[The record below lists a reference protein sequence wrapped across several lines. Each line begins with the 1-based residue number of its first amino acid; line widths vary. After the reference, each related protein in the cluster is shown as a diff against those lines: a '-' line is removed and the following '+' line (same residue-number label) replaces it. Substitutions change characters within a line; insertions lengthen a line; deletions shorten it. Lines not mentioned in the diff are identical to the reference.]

1 MADMTVFPET
11 LELVVEQHTPVLP
24 GADHIEAMATQ
35 ELILTQFAPT
45 AISSFPG
52 LSRGLSHNFSDE
64 KSDDAVL
71 VHSTA
76 SGYPVLNKLFTF
88 DGRTFTP
95 ELRSVIEADKLTVM
109 AFYEINKAK
118 EFPWYNEQDAT
129 WYTVC
134 FINKPKCRLDGR
146 KDLWRIQLNLLQ
158 TEAN

>member
-1 MADMTVFPET
+1 MADMTVFPEA
-11 LELVVEQHTPVLP
+11 LELVITQYAPVLP
-24 GADHIEAMATQ
+24 GASHTQAMTTQ
-35 ELILTQFAPT
+35 ELVLTQFAPT
-45 AISSFPG
+45 TISSFPG
-52 LSRGLSHNFSDE
+52 LSRGPSHNFSDE

-71 VHSTA
+71 IHSTA

-95 ELRSVIEADKLTVM
+95 ELRSVIEVDKLAVM
-109 AFYEINKAK
+109 AFYETNKAK

-134 FINKPKCRLDGR
+134 FISKPKCRLDGR